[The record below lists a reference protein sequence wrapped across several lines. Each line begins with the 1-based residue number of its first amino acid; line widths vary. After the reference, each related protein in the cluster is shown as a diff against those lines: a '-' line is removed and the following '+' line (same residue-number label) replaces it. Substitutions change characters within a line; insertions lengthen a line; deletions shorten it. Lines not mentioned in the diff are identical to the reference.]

1 MTHPDRFVK
10 ACFALPVDRIPVWL
24 MRQAGRYM
32 PEYRKLREKYPF
44 LTLCKTPDLATEVT
58 LQPVERFGMD
68 AAILFS
74 DILLMLE
81 AMGVEI
87 AFDDNV
93 GPRLGRSADMETQV
107 ESLSIPD
114 PEEEMGFV
122 MDTIRQVK
130 GSLRQGCSLIGFAGA
145 PFTLAAYLIEGGT
158 SRDFHASKC
167 FMYQRPAAFH
177 RLMEKLVSAL
187 EAFLKAQVR
196 AGVDAVQLFDTW
208 AIMLSPD
215 DYRKYVL
222 NHMQRLVTGLRDE
235 NVPIIHFSLG
245 TSTLLEAMEQIGTHV
260 LSLDWKIDIGEAR
273 ERLGP
278 TRAVQGN
285 LDPFA
290 LFQPPKELETTVLKM
305 LDKGSRWPGYIF
317 NLGHGV
323 HRKTPMENV
332 KRLVEIVHNYPIRQ
346 TEHGAQG

>member
-1 MTHPDRFVK
+1 
-10 ACFALPVDRIPVWL
+10 
-24 MRQAGRYM
+24 M

-44 LTLCKTPDLATEVT
+44 LTMCKTPDLATEVT
-58 LQPVERFGMD
+58 LQPIERFGMD

-74 DILLMLE
+74 DILLILE
-81 AMGVEI
+81 AMGVEL
-87 AFDDNV
+87 AFDDKV
-93 GPRLGRSADMETQV
+93 GPRLGRSASMEEQV

-114 PEEEMGFV
+114 PEEEMGYV

-130 GSLRQGCSLIGFAGA
+130 GSIQEGFSLIGFSGA
-145 PFTLAAYLIEGGT
+145 PFTLATYLIEGGT
-158 SRDFHASKC
+158 SRDFYATKC
-167 FMYQRPAAFH
+167 FMYQQPASFH

-187 EAFLKAQVR
+187 EAYLKAQVR
-196 AGVDAVQLFDTW
+196 AGVDALQLFDTW
-208 AIMLSPD
+208 AMILSPA
-215 DYRKYVL
+215 DYEEYVL
-222 NHMQRLVTGLRDE
+222 HHMQRLVAGLRDE
-235 NVPIIHFSLG
+235 GVPTIHYSLG
-245 TSTLLEAMEQIGTHV
+245 TSTLLEAMGQIGTNV

-278 TRAVQGN
+278 TRPVQGN

-290 LFQPPKELETTVLKM
+290 LFQPREEIEARVLKM

-332 KRLVEIVHNYPIRQ
+332 RRLVEIVHGYPIRQ
-346 TEHGAQG
+346 AEQGSRGCSVSQGPKRHL